1 MRFAHP
7 WFLLLV
13 ILLIPLIYLELRKR
27 RSAIVFSDISFL
39 KTAGVRGK
47 VMQYLP
53 TFLNVAV
60 LALLVVALARP
71 QQGRVYEEIE
81 TRGVDIMLCIDI
93 STSMR
98 AEDFQPKNRLFVAK
112 ERAKEFVE
120 KRKGD
125 RIGLVVF
132 AADALTQCP
141 LTLDHT
147 VVKDLM
153 DYVDFGLLEDGTAI
167 GTGLATAVNRLKDSK
182 AQQKTII
189 LLTDG
194 VNNRGEID
202 PLSAARIAQTYRI
215 RVYCIGVGTKG
226 LVPYPVDH
234 QLFGRSY
241 TQVEIDFDMEILKE
255 IADIT
260 GGHAFLA
267 SDAAA
272 LKTTYDEIDR
282 MEPTTFKMIQHTV
295 HEEKSDDIMKAAAI
309 VFIINVLVSF
319 VVLRRLP

>member
-1 MRFAHP
+1 
-7 WFLLLV
+7 
-13 ILLIPLIYLELRKR
+13 
-27 RSAIVFSDISFL
+27 
-39 KTAGVRGK
+39 VRGR
-47 VMQYLP
+47 VMEHLP
-53 TFLNVAV
+53 TFLN
-60 LALLVVALARP
+60 LLVLSLLIIGLARP
-71 QQGRVYEEIE
+71 QEGRVYEEIE
-81 TRGVDIMLCIDI
+81 TRGVDIMLCLDI

-98 AEDFQPKNRLFVAK
+98 AEDFQPKNRLYVAK

-120 KRKGD
+120 KREGD

-147 VVKDLM
+147 VLNELM
-153 DYVDFGLLEDGTAI
+153 NYVDFGLIEDGTAI
-167 GTGLATAVNRLKDSK
+167 GTGIATAVNRLKDSG

-202 PLSAARIAQTYRI
+202 PLSAARIAQTYGI

-234 QLFGRSY
+234 QIFGRTY
-241 TQVEIDFDMEILKE
+241 TQVEIDFDMDILKE

-260 GGHAFLA
+260 GGHAFVA
-267 SDAAA
+267 ADAGA
-272 LKTTYDEIDR
+272 LKTTYDEIDE

-295 HEEKSDDIMKAAAI
+295 REEKADDIMKIAVVIFLA
-309 VFIINVLVSF
+309 NVLVSS
-319 VVLRRLP
+319 VALRRLP

>member
-1 MRFAHP
+1 M
-7 WFLLLV
+7 
-13 ILLIPLIYLELRKR
+13 
-27 RSAIVFSDISFL
+27 
-39 KTAGVRGK
+39 RGK
-47 VMQYLP
+47 VMQHLP
-53 TFLNVAV
+53 LFLNLFV
-60 LALLVVALARP
+60 LVLLVIGLSRP
-71 QQGRVYEEIE
+71 QEGRVYEEIE
-81 TRGVDIMLCIDI
+81 TRGVDIMLCLDI

-98 AEDFQPKNRLFVAK
+98 AEDFQPKNRLYVAK

-120 KRKGD
+120 KREGD

-141 LTLDHT
+141 LTLDHS
-147 VVKDLM
+147 VLKDLM
-153 DYVDFGLLEDGTAI
+153 NYVDFGLLEDGTAI
-167 GTGLATAVNRLKDSK
+167 GTGLATAVNRLKSSK

-202 PLSAARIAQTYRI
+202 PVSAARIAHTYGI

-234 QLFGRSY
+234 QIFGRTY
-241 TQVEIDFDMEILKE
+241 TQVEIDFDMDILNE
-255 IADIT
+255 IAGIT

-272 LKTTYDEIDR
+272 LKATYDEIDK

-295 HEEKSDDIMKAAAI
+295 HEEKADDIMKAAVITFI
-309 VFIINVLVSF
+309 VNIFLGF
-319 VVLRRLP
+319 VILRRLP

>member
-7 WFLLLV
+7 WYFLLF
-13 ILLIPLIYLELRKR
+13 ILLLPLIYFEFRKR
-27 RSAIVFSDISFL
+27 RSAIVFSDITFL
-39 KTAGVRGK
+39 QSAGKRGR
-47 VMQYLP
+47 VLQYLP
-53 TFLNVAV
+53 SVLNLFV
-60 LALLVVALARP
+60 LALLVIGLARP
-71 QQGRVYEEIE
+71 QKGRVYEEIE
-81 TRGVDIMLCIDI
+81 TTGVDILLCLDI

-98 AEDFQPKNRLFVAK
+98 AEDFQPKNRLYVAK
-112 ERAKEFVE
+112 ERAKAFVE

-141 LTLDHT
+141 LTLDHSILNN
-147 VVKDLM
+147 LM
-153 DYVDFGLLEDGTAI
+153 DYVDFGLLDDGTAI
-167 GTGLATAVNRLKDSK
+167 GTGLATAVNRLKNSK

-202 PLSAARIAQTYRI
+202 PVSAATIAQTFGI

-226 LVPYPVDH
+226 QVPYPVDH
-234 QLFGRSY
+234 PVYGRTY
-241 TQVEIDFDMEILKE
+241 TQVEIDFDMDILNE
-255 IADIT
+255 IASIT

-272 LKTTYDEIDR
+272 LKTTYDEIDK

-295 HEEKSDDIMKAAAI
+295 HEEKAVDIMKAAAM
-309 VFIINVLVSF
+309 VFIVSILLSF

>member
-7 WFLLLV
+7 WYFLLI
-13 ILLIPLIYLELRKR
+13 ILLIPLIYLELKKR
-27 RSAIVFSDISFL
+27 RSAIVFSDITFL
-39 KTAGVRGK
+39 KTSSMRGK
-47 VMQYLP
+47 LMQHVP
-53 TFLNVAV
+53 MFLNV
-60 LALLVVALARP
+60 LMLGFLIIGLARP

-81 TRGVDIMLCIDI
+81 TRGVDIMLCLDI

-98 AEDFQPKNRLFVAK
+98 AEDFQPKNRLYVAK

-141 LTLDHT
+141 LTLDHA
-147 VVKDLM
+147 VLKDLM
-153 DYVDFGLLEDGTAI
+153 NYVDFGLLEDGTAI
-167 GTGLATAVNRLKDSK
+167 GTGLATAVNRLKGSK

-202 PLSAARIAQTYRI
+202 PLSAARIAQTYGI

-241 TQVEIDFDMEILKE
+241 TQVEIDFDMDILKE
-255 IADIT
+255 IAGLT
-260 GGHAFLA
+260 GGQAFLA

-272 LKTTYDEIDR
+272 LRTTYDEIDR

-295 HEEKSDDIMKAAAI
+295 HEEKSDDVMKAAAI
-309 VFIINVLVSF
+309 IFIINVLVSF
-319 VVLRRLP
+319 MVLRRLP

>member
-1 MRFAHP
+1 MRFASP
-7 WFLLLV
+7 WFLLLL
-13 ILLIPLIYLELRKR
+13 ILLVPLIYFEFRKR
-27 RSAIVFSDISFL
+27 YSAIVFSDISFL
-39 KTAGVRGK
+39 KSTGLRGK
-47 VMQYLP
+47 VMHHLP
-53 TFLNVAV
+53 AFLNMLVLILFAV
-60 LALLVVALARP
+60 SLARP
-71 QQGRVYEEIE
+71 QEGRVYEEIE
-81 TRGVDIMLCIDI
+81 TRGVDILLCLDI

-98 AEDFQPKNRLFVAK
+98 AEDFQPKNRLHVAK
-112 ERAKEFVE
+112 ERAKEFIE

-141 LTLDHT
+141 LTLDHL
-147 VVKDLM
+147 VLKNLM

-167 GTGLATAVNRLKDSK
+167 GAGLATAVNRLKNSR

-202 PLSAARIAQTYRI
+202 PASAAKIAQAFGI

-234 QLFGRSY
+234 QVFGRTY
-241 TQVEIDFDMEILKE
+241 TQVEIDFDMDILNE
-255 IADIT
+255 IANIT

-272 LKTTYDEIDR
+272 LRTTYEEIDK

-295 HEEKSDDIMKAAAI
+295 HDDKAADFMRVAVLLFLGNM
-309 VFIINVLVSF
+309 VFSF
-319 VVLRRLP
+319 VFLRRLP

>member
-1 MRFAHP
+1 MRFAQP
-7 WFLLLV
+7 LYFLLFV
-13 ILLIPLIYLELRKR
+13 LLLPLIYLEFRKR
-27 RSAIVFSDISFL
+27 RSAIVFSDITFL
-39 KTAGVRGK
+39 KTTGVRGR
-47 VMQYLP
+47 VMEHLP
-53 TFLNVAV
+53 TFLN
-60 LALLVVALARP
+60 LLVLSLLIIGLARP
-71 QQGRVYEEIE
+71 QEGRVYEEIE
-81 TRGVDIMLCIDI
+81 TRGVDIMLCLDI

-98 AEDFQPKNRLFVAK
+98 AEDFQPKNRLYVAK

-120 KRKGD
+120 KREGD

-147 VVKDLM
+147 VLNELM
-153 DYVDFGLLEDGTAI
+153 NYVDFGLIEDGTAI
-167 GTGLATAVNRLKDSK
+167 GTGIATAVNRLKDSG

-202 PLSAARIAQTYRI
+202 PLSAARIAQTYGI

-234 QLFGRSY
+234 QIFGRTY
-241 TQVEIDFDMEILKE
+241 TQVEIDFDMDILKE

-260 GGHAFLA
+260 GGHAFVA
-267 SDAAA
+267 ADAGA
-272 LKTTYDEIDR
+272 LKTTYDEIDE

-295 HEEKSDDIMKAAAI
+295 REEKADDIMKIAVVIFLA
-309 VFIINVLVSF
+309 NVLVSS
-319 VVLRRLP
+319 VALRRLP

>member
-7 WFLLLV
+7 WYFLLF
-13 ILLIPLIYLELRKR
+13 ILLIPLIYLEFRKR
-27 RSAIVFSDISFL
+27 RSAIIFSDITFL
-39 KTAGVRGK
+39 KTVGMRGK
-47 VMQYLP
+47 VMQHLP
-53 TFLNVAV
+53 AFLNVLV
-60 LALLVVALARP
+60 LSLLIVGLARP

-81 TRGVDIMLCIDI
+81 TRGVDIMLCLDI

-98 AEDFQPKNRLFVAK
+98 AEDFQPRNRLYVAK

-141 LTLDHT
+141 LTLDHA
-147 VVKDLM
+147 VLKDLM
-153 DYVDFGLLEDGTAI
+153 NYVDFGLLEDGTAI
-167 GTGLATAVNRLKDSK
+167 GTGLATAVNRLKNSK
-182 AQQKTII
+182 AEQKTII

-202 PLSAARIAQTYRI
+202 PLSAARIAQTYGI

-234 QLFGRSY
+234 QLFGKSY
-241 TQVEIDFDMEILKE
+241 TQVEIDFDMDILKE
-255 IADIT
+255 IAGIT
-260 GGHAFLA
+260 GGQAFLA
-267 SDAAA
+267 SDAEA

-295 HEEKSDDIMKAAAI
+295 HEEKSDDIMIAAAI
-309 VFIINVLVSF
+309 IFTINVLVSF

>member
-7 WFLLLV
+7 WYFLLL
-13 ILLIPLIYLELRKR
+13 ILLLPLIYFEFRKR
-27 RSAIVFSDISFL
+27 RSAIVFSDITFL
-39 KTAGVRGK
+39 KTAGMRGK
-47 VMQYLP
+47 LMQHLP
-53 TFLNVAV
+53 SFLNLFV
-60 LALLVVALARP
+60 LVLLVIGLSRP
-71 QQGRVYEEIE
+71 QEGRVYEEIE
-81 TRGVDIMLCIDI
+81 TRGVDIMLCLDI

-98 AEDFQPKNRLFVAK
+98 AEDFQPKNRLYVAK

-120 KRKGD
+120 KREGD

-141 LTLDHT
+141 LTLDHS
-147 VVKDLM
+147 VLKDLM
-153 DYVDFGLLEDGTAI
+153 NYVDFGLLEDGTAI
-167 GTGLATAVNRLKDSK
+167 GTGLATTVNRLKNSK

-202 PLSAARIAQTYRI
+202 PVSAARIAQTFGI

-234 QLFGRSY
+234 QIFGRTY
-241 TQVEIDFDMEILKE
+241 TQVEIDFDMDILNE
-255 IADIT
+255 IAGIT

-272 LKTTYDEIDR
+272 LKATYDEIDR

-295 HEEKSDDIMKAAAI
+295 HEEKADDIMKAAVITFI
-309 VFIINVLVSF
+309 VNMFLSF